1 MATHRP
7 HFTDVLVVDDEPH
20 IGVLFIDFLT
30 EAGYTVTSAQD
41 GQEALALLD
50 GGLRPRLVVTD
61 MKMPDLTGAQ
71 LAEAV
76 RARPRASSPPVAV
89 MSGDPDALEDV
100 DGVVAK
106 LEKPFSVA
114 AVIDL
119 IRQTG
124 SSRGGPGPSVARTL
138 AGWKDVDQRPLS

>member
-1 MATHRP
+1 MATYRP
-7 HFTDVLVVDDEPH
+7 QFTDVLVVDDDPH
-20 IGVLFIDFLT
+20 IGILFIDFLT

-41 GQEALALLD
+41 GQEALALMD

-124 SSRGGPGPSVARTL
+124 SSGGGPGPSVSPSPSSVRAVPA
-138 AGWKDVDQRPLS
+138 AGR

>member
-1 MATHRP
+1 MTTHRP
-7 HFTDVLVVDDEPH
+7 QFTDVLVVDDDPH
-20 IGVLFIDFLT
+20 IGILFIDFLT

-41 GQEALALLD
+41 GQEALALMD

-71 LAEAV
+71 LVEAV
-76 RARPRASSPPVAV
+76 RARPRASAPPVAV

-106 LEKPFSVA
+106 LEKPFSAA

-119 IRQTG
+119 LRQTG
-124 SSRGGPGPSVARTL
+124 SSGPGPSVSPSA
-138 AGWKDVDQRPLS
+138 